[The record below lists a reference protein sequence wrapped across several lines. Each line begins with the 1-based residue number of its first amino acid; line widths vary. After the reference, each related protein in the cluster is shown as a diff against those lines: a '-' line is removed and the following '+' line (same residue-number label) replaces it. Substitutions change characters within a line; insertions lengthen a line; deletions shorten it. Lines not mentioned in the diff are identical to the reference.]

1 MKINAYVRIIYN
13 VMKVFQTEFG
23 ENIWI
28 LKIREK
34 RSVIKQPNE
43 LKN

>member
-1 MKINAYVRIIYN
+1 ME
-13 VMKVFQTEFG
+13 VFQTEFG

-28 LKIREK
+28 LKIIEK
-34 RSVIKQPNE
+34 RRVIKQPNE